1 MSRSITNQRARLW
14 HRDPRCYW
22 CKRHTR
28 LLIVDGA
35 APDDMA
41 TIDHLFSRLDEKR
54 KEVNFGILRKD
65 YTGET
70 MVMRR
75 VLACYAC
82 NQERGRRE
90 CKLTK
95 LREQRASSIA
105 GGSNTKRRDGRAL
118 YECSYP
124 ERSHR
129 LKKLKQRAE
138 RDVFGLISVM
148 GLPLKG
154 GIVSV

>member
-1 MSRSITNQRARLW
+1 
-14 HRDPRCYW
+14 
-22 CKRHTR
+22 
-28 LLIVDGA
+28 
-35 APDDMA
+35 MA